1 MTLIEYSA
9 YFGSNQIFNYLK
21 ITDATASPSIYQCTI
36 HSRSEEM
43 FILLEQDFDLFLQ
56 LNSEICLRESI
67 KSHNNQIANYIIEK
81 FELNDKITKDCL
93 RYFDYET
100 IQGKNMPNECI
111 IQYDHIKLFEML
123 FDNDNYG
130 NLSKLVC
137 QNGSNEIIQNLRS
150 KKSNSKDAKS

>member
-1 MTLIEYSA
+1 MI
-9 YFGSNQIFNYLK
+9 
-21 ITDATASPSIYQCTI
+21 
-36 HSRSEEM
+36 
-43 FILLEQDFDLFLQ
+43 ILLEQDFDLFLQ

-67 KSHNNQIANYIIEK
+67 KCHNNQIANYIIEK

-93 RYFDYET
+93 HYFDYET
-100 IQGKNMPNECI
+100 

-130 NLSKLVC
+130 NLSKLEC

>member
-21 ITDATASPSIYQCTI
+21 INDATASHSNYQYTI

-67 KSHNNQIANYIIEK
+67 KSHNNQIANYIIE
-81 FELNDKITKDCL
+81 
-93 RYFDYET
+93 
-100 IQGKNMPNECI
+100 
-111 IQYDHIKLFEML
+111 
-123 FDNDNYG
+123 
-130 NLSKLVC
+130 
-137 QNGSNEIIQNLRS
+137 
-150 KKSNSKDAKS
+150 